1 MTMDMKT
8 QIDDLIVITSRLAD
22 ILDKENQ
29 ALRDRN
35 SDEVAAILEGK
46 LTLCRAYE
54 ARIQA
59 VTEKPEELATVDSDL
74 RRNLHDLGHKLDA
87 LMEENA
93 RLLKVGVE
101 AGRRVVATVA
111 EVVKSSHPGASTYS
125 ANGIVGVNP
134 GSAPRNVAISVD
146 QNL

>member
-1 MTMDMKT
+1 MDANN
-8 QIDDLIVITSRLAD
+8 QIEDLMAITGRLAD
-22 ILDKENQ
+22 LLREENQ
-29 ALRDRN
+29 ALRDRKP
-35 SDEVAAILEGK
+35 DAVAALLEGK

-59 VTEKPEELATVDSDL
+59 LIEKPDELVGADPGL
-74 RRNLHDLGHKLDA
+74 RKKLQDLGLKLDS

-111 EVVKSSHPGASTYS
+111 EAVKNCNPGANTYS
-125 ANGIVGVNP
+125 ANGLLGTTP
-134 GSAPRNVAISVD
+134 GAAPRNVAISVD
-146 QNL
+146 QSL